1 MDIRERGVAYKSS
14 LLGKDLFGKAFKKCI
29 IYPLELSGYHVYSR
43 EGRFF
48 FFLIWLKLFLKQA
61 IDWNQC
67 REWPKKTQDSLASL
81 EPK

>member
-1 MDIRERGVAYKSS
+1 M
-14 LLGKDLFGKAFKKCI
+14 FTQGKAD
-29 IYPLELSGYHVYSR
+29 
-43 EGRFF
+43 F